1 MRSSNCRQ
9 FEDSVRLVAE
19 VALPSR
25 RRTMRVFSN
34 QPGLQLYTG
43 NFLPRAGMRGKV
55 RPRTAHTSHLTR
67 APPCPGRRKL
77 HAPRRALPRDS
88 ELPRLREQPR
98 QLPERRAA
106 ARAHLRA
113 PAGGAAAGLAGE
125 AAGAGAA
132 ASLTVTVY
140 SLRHQYS
147 RYNNIDIDNNFYE
160 Y

>member
-1 MRSSNCRQ
+1 MMMSLKSYNCRQ

-19 VALPSR
+19 VALPSKR
-25 RRTMRVFSN
+25 RSMRVFSN

-55 RPRTAHTSHLTR
+55 RPAHCAHLSSDAR
-67 APPCPGRRKL
+67 PSVPGRGQL

-106 ARAHLRA
+106 ARPHLRA
-113 PAGGAAAGLAGE
+113 PAGGAAAGLAG
-125 AAGAGAA
+125 AGA
-132 ASLTVTVY
+132 SHIMVY
-140 SLRHQYS
+140 LQSPPQPLPYTYICKIKPQSPDR
-147 RYNNIDIDNNFYE
+147 
-160 Y
+160 